1 MYLGGLDR
9 ARLLL
14 VFSVA
19 ETKVKCSKLGSEYTD
34 RGNVLS
40 LQVDCLKLGDV
51 EGKTDLRN
59 KA

>member
-1 MYLGGLDR
+1 M
-9 ARLLL
+9 
-14 VFSVA
+14 FSVA